1 MQNFNTLFFL
11 MMLLAGCG
19 QVNDA
24 GDSGLSGLESPF
36 LTECNQAVEPA
47 LLDKSGAWCACVES
61 VKTNTPGL
69 SSAIASEII
78 AIAHSS
84 SAADFGACYSGSQVG
99 VWSIQDFKDFSDSC
113 LQSRQIDF
121 GLEKARDF
129 CGCWIES
136 RSTEFGSYTD
146 YQSRTSTTG
155 RFGDDESL
163 EYERCVGYQ
172 SNTNTS
178 GKSSDDAGDVT
189 WSFKVNDGESL
200 TNKVPLVI
208 SYNISD
214 ASQILRV
221 KINEGITG
229 CYSGSWTES
238 FYARQVSFYPL
249 LINSYLTIN
258 TRLVFKDG
266 SESECKSQSIV
277 HDNIPP
283 TLTSISI
290 NAGSSFTDSRNVSL
304 ALSAKDATQMYISN
318 ISGCTFGGS
327 WESYRTS
334 KSWFLQTANSLN
346 KVYVMFKDHHGNQSN
361 CITAQIT
368 HDDMPPSGA
377 YVSIQNGASTATSAT
392 ASLTL
397 SASGASEV
405 YISNNSSCTGSAW
418 ESYKTSK
425 MWTLVPSS
433 GSAKVYVKFKDEAGN
448 TSGCVSDSIS
458 TPNVYRKVTWMEGLY
473 RPTWSA
479 CGFYTSV
486 NTLVEKSYT
495 YVYPPFSKVS
505 PDYDYG
511 TSNCTS
517 ATISSCNGKATL
529 PRTYPGAYSCNRP
542 SGI

>member
-1 MQNFNTLFFL
+1 MQNFNILFFL

-47 LLDKSGAWCACVES
+47 LLDKSRAWCACVES
-61 VKTNTPGL
+61 VKTNTPVL

-99 VWSIQDFKDFSDSC
+99 DWSIPDFKDFSDSC
-113 LQSRQIDF
+113 LQSRQTDF

-136 RSTEFGSYTD
+136 RSTEFGSYAD
-146 YQSRTSTTG
+146 FQSRTSTTG

-163 EYERCVGYQ
+163 EYERCAGYR
-172 SNTNTS
+172 SNSTTS
-178 GKSSDDAGDVT
+178 SKSSDDAGDVT
-189 WSFKVNDGESL
+189 WSFKVNDGQSS

-214 ASQILRV
+214 ASQISRV

-238 FYARQVSFYPL
+238 FYARQVSFFPL

-266 SESECKSQSIV
+266 SESECKSQSIM

-283 TLTSISI
+283 TLTSMSI
-290 NAGSSFTDSRNVSL
+290 NAGSSFTNSRNVSL
-304 ALSAKDATQMYISN
+304 TLSAEDATEMYISN
-318 ISGCTFGGS
+318 SRGCTFGGY
-327 WESYRTS
+327 WESYWAS
-334 KSWFLQTANSLN
+334 KSWFLQTANTLN
-346 KVYVMFKDHHGNQSN
+346 KVYVMFKDNYGNTSS
-361 CITAQIT
+361 CIEAQIT
-368 HDDMPPSGA
+368 HDDVAPTGSFI
-377 YVSIQNGASTATSAT
+377 SIQNGASTATSAT

-397 SASGASEV
+397 LASGANEM
-405 YISNNSSCTGSAW
+405 YISNSSSCVGGYW

-425 MWTLVPSS
+425 TWTLIPSS
-433 GSAKVYVKFKDEAGN
+433 GSANVYVKFRDEAGN
-448 TSGCVSDSIS
+448 LSNCISDSIL
-458 TPNVYRKVTWMEGLY
+458 TPSVYRTVKWIEGLY

-479 CGFYTSV
+479 CGIYTSV
-486 NTLVEKSYT
+486 DTLVEKSYT
-495 YVYPPFSKVS
+495 YVYPPFSSVS
-505 PDYDYG
+505 PYYDYG

-517 ATISSCNGKATL
+517 VTISVCNGKDSL
-529 PRTYPGAYSCNRP
+529 PKTYPGAYSCSRP
-542 SGI
+542 RGI